1 MPKRGRSALRS
12 SSRSRS
18 RAPSRS
24 ASRGPAVQGHQTAS
38 YNRPKRGKGFNGK
51 SLKSLVTY
59 VKTNLPAPE
68 KKYKLVT
75 EASIVSWTAAGGK
88 PNLAPI
94 FVNGL
99 TRGDTVQERAGDT
112 INLGRGKLKGNLIT
126 TNGICQV
133 RIMIVLDKKPNGVT
147 LTNSELFNTT
157 APTATTFLNF
167 NNRDVYSRY
176 TILAEQVFNVDNI
189 IDNET
194 IVPSKCAA
202 TLIDMSWNC
211 NSYVGSYKRGN
222 AGTIADLDDGA
233 VYICVQQSDAYGA
246 TTVSSPPACNF
257 YGNYVQYFTDL

>member
-1 MPKRGRSALRS
+1 MGASR
-12 SSRSRS
+12 SRSRS
-18 RAPSRS
+18 RAPSRGL
-24 ASRGPAVQGHQTAS
+24 SRAPAVQGHQTAA

-75 EASIVSWTAAGGK
+75 EGTIATWTGGAGK
-88 PNLAPI
+88 PNVAPI
-94 FVNGL
+94 FVTGL

-126 TNGICQV
+126 VNGICQV
-133 RIMIVLDKKPNGVT
+133 RIMIVLDKKPNGT
-147 LTNSELFNTT
+147 ALTNSELFNTS

-194 IVPSKCAA
+194 VVPSKCAA
-202 TLIDMSWNC
+202 TLSSILWSC
-211 NSYVGSYKRGN
+211 RFCLISISYISRRR
-222 AGTIADLDDGA
+222 
-233 VYICVQQSDAYGA
+233 
-246 TTVSSPPACNF
+246 PPVF
-257 YGNYVQYFTDL
+257 FRIL